1 MFGDKCRTKKY
12 DECACLHPKNQ
23 KDPHTTPEPLSL
35 IFKTKKKEKVY
46 IHLDSG
52 YCPLRKPRSGAW
64 VRPAVIIYQ
73 QYIQQEKRY
82 FFDGGSCQVNS
93 VPSPQSWVPKNL
105 VSQEF
110 TRIFLQTILLL
121 ALDLRPFQNH
131 FPSSKK

>member
-12 DECACLHPKNQ
+12 DECACLHPKNK

-35 IFKTKKKEKVY
+35 IFKTKKKEKEH

-73 QYIQQEKRY
+73 QYIQQEK
-82 FFDGGSCQVNS
+82 S
-93 VPSPQSWVPKNL
+93 
-105 VSQEF
+105 
-110 TRIFLQTILLL
+110 ILL
-121 ALDLRPFQNH
+121 
-131 FPSSKK
+131 